1 MRPNEKHAMYLVSL
15 PLIKTRNRV
24 VPKIVPVL
32 LLSLAV
38 LARDT
43 AAHPSCVE
51 PTLAIELAAGT
62 RALSL

>member
-1 MRPNEKHAMYLVSL
+1 MRPNEKSRNVSL
-15 PLIKTRNRV
+15 PSMKTQNRI
-24 VPKIVPVL
+24 VPEILPVL

-51 PTLAIELAAGT
+51 TTLVIELAAGT